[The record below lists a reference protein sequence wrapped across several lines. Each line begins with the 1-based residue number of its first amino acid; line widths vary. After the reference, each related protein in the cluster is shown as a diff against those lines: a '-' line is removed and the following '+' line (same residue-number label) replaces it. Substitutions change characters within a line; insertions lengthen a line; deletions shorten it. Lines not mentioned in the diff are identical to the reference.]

1 MPNWVFNSLVV
12 SGDKSELDKM
22 VAQLNKPFVKHFP
35 EMKYNKETEKWEHL
49 PDVQIYDNPIFAF
62 WNIVKP
68 TDLEAYYGE
77 DVYKGNANIK
87 KDDDGKFD
95 GESFMQE
102 FVRSM
107 KEDQDWYHWNCR
119 NWGTKW
125 DVAVDNK
132 AEYSNTEITV
142 NDDGSVMYHFQTA
155 WSPVGEVLMK
165 LSEMYPTLE
174 FDYEYEEEQGWGGSC
189 TFLGGEDIACDE
201 YNSPE
206 SHADYKERD
215 KECQCEWDDTPEYW
229 YEDCPVDTT
238 KFKWDSELQGWV
250 ELSDLSDKLVST
262 TNLQGE

>member
-12 SGDKSELDKM
+12 SGEQSELDKM
-22 VAQLNKPFVKHFP
+22 VAQLNQPFVKHFP
-35 EMKYNKETEKWEHL
+35 EHKFENGEIVWVADEQH
-49 PDVQIYDNPIFAF
+49 YDNPVFAF

-68 TDLEAYYGE
+68 TDLEAYYE
-77 DVYKGNANIK
+77 TDVHKGSKNIK
-87 KDDDGKFD
+87 PND
-95 GESFMQE
+95 GESFMAE

-132 AEYSNTEITV
+132 TEYPNTIKTV
-142 NDDGSVMYHFQTA
+142 NDDGSILYQFETA

-165 LSEMYPTLE
+165 LSEQYPTLN
-174 FDYEYEEEQGWGGSC
+174 FDYEYEEEQGWGGAC

-201 YNSPE
+201 YDSPM
-206 SHADYKERD
+206 SHADHKERD
-215 KECQCEWDDTPEYW
+215 KECICEYGDPENG

-238 KFKWDSELQGWV
+238 KFKWDSELEEWV
-250 ELSDLSDKLVST
+250 ELSDLSDTLVST
-262 TNLQGE
+262 NNLQGE

>member
-12 SGDKSELDKM
+12 SGEQSELDKM
-22 VAQLNKPFVKHFP
+22 VEQLNQPFVKHFP
-35 EMKYNKETEKWEHL
+35 EHKFENNEIVWVADEQH
-49 PDVQIYDNPIFAF
+49 YDNPVFAF

-68 TDLEAYYGE
+68 TDLEAYYE
-77 DVYKGNANIK
+77 TDVHKGSKNIK
-87 KDDDGKFD
+87 PND

-125 DVAVDNK
+125 DVAVDNNS
-132 AEYSNTEITV
+132 EYPNTIKTV

-165 LSEMYPTLE
+165 LSEQYPTLN

-201 YNSPE
+201 YDSPM
-206 SHADYKERD
+206 SHADHKERD
-215 KECQCEWDDTPEYW
+215 KECVCEYSDPEDG
-229 YEDCPVDTT
+229 YEDCPIDTT
-238 KFKWDSELQGWV
+238 KFKWDTELEQWQ
-250 ELSDLSDKLVST
+250 ELSDLSATLVST
-262 TNLQGE
+262 NNLQGE

>member
-12 SGDKSELDKM
+12 SGEQSELDKM
-22 VAQLNKPFVKHFP
+22 VEQLNQPFVKHFP
-35 EMKYNKETEKWEHL
+35 EHKFEKGEIVWVADEQH
-49 PDVQIYDNPIFAF
+49 YDNPVFAF

-68 TDLEAYYGE
+68 TDLEAYYDT
-77 DVYKGNANIK
+77 DVHKGSKNIK
-87 KDDDGKFD
+87 KDDDGKMD

-125 DVAVDNK
+125 DVGVPNGQ
-132 AEYSNTEITV
+132 EYSDTQITL

-165 LSEMYPTLE
+165 LSEQYPTLE
-174 FDYEYEEEQGWGGSC
+174 FDYEYEEEQGWGGAC
-189 TFLGGEDIACDE
+189 TFLGGEDVACDE
-201 YNSPE
+201 YDSPM
-206 SHADYKERD
+206 SHRDHKDRD
-215 KECQCEWDDTPEYW
+215 KECICEYGDPENG

-238 KFKWDSELQGWV
+238 KFKWDSELEEWV
-250 ELSDLSDKLVST
+250 ELSDLSDTLVST

>member
-1 MPNWVFNSLVV
+1 MPNWVFNTLVV
-12 SGDKSELDKM
+12 SGEQSELDKM
-22 VAQLNKPFVKHFP
+22 VEQLNKPFVKHFP

-49 PDVQIYDNPIFAF
+49 PDVQIYDNPVFAF

-68 TDLEAYYGE
+68 TDLEAYYE
-77 DVYKGNANIK
+77 KEVFTK
-87 KDDDGKFD
+87 KQLD
-95 GESFMQE
+95 GEEFMAE

-107 KEDQDWYHWNCR
+107 REDQDWYHWNCR

-132 AEYSNTEITV
+132 SDYSDTQITL

-189 TFLGGEDIACDE
+189 TFLGGEDIACNE
-201 YNSPE
+201 YDIPS
-206 SHADYKERD
+206 SHADYEALER
-215 KECQCEWDDTPEYW
+215 ECQCQ
-229 YEDCPVDTT
+229 YEDVEYAFQDCPMDTT
-238 KFKWDSELQGWV
+238 KYKWDTELEEWQ
-250 ELSDLSDKLVST
+250 ELSDLSDTLVST

>member
-12 SGDKSELDKM
+12 SGEQSALDKM
-22 VAQLNKPFVKHFP
+22 VAQLNQPFVKHFP
-35 EMKYNKETEKWEHL
+35 EHKFENGEIVWVADEQH
-49 PDVQIYDNPIFAF
+49 YDNPVFAF

-68 TDLEAYYGE
+68 TDLEAYYE
-77 DVYKGNANIK
+77 RDTFKGNKNIK
-87 KDDDGKFD
+87 VDENGKMD
-95 GESFMQE
+95 NDSFMTE

-107 KEDQDWYHWNCR
+107 REDQDWYHWNCR

-132 AEYSNTEITV
+132 SDYSNTIKTV
-142 NDDGSVMYHFQTA
+142 NDDGSILYQFETA

-174 FDYEYEEEQGWGGSC
+174 FDYEYEEETGWGGSC
-189 TFLGGEDIACDE
+189 TFKGGEDVACDE
-201 YNSPE
+201 YESPM
-206 SHADYKERD
+206 SHSDYKERD

-238 KFKWDSELQGWV
+238 KFSWNKDDEEWQEITIDSATQV
-250 ELSDLSDKLVST
+250 R
-262 TNLQGE
+262 

>member
-12 SGDKSELDKM
+12 SGEQSELDKM
-22 VAQLNKPFVKHFP
+22 VAQLNQPFEKHFP
-35 EMKYNKETEKWEHL
+35 DSKFNQETKEWEKF
-49 PDVQIYDNPIFAF
+49 PDVQVYDNPVFAF

-68 TDLEAYYGE
+68 TDLETYYGE

-125 DVAVDNK
+125 DVAVSNGD
-132 AEYSNTEITV
+132 EYADTRMEKT
-142 NDDGSVMYHFQTA
+142 DDDCVMYHFNTA
-155 WSPVGEVLMK
+155 WSPVGEVLIK
-165 LSEMYPTLE
+165 LSEQYPTLE
-174 FDYEYEEEQGWGGSC
+174 FDYEYEEEQGWGGKAV
-189 TFLGGEDIACDE
+189 FVNGEEISSDEWDIP
-201 YNSPE
+201 S
-206 SHADYKERD
+206 SHADHNKLER
-215 KECQCEWDDTPEYW
+215 ECNCEHDLDPAYW

-238 KFKWDSELQGWV
+238 KYQWV
-250 ELSDLSDKLVST
+250 DEEWQEMSDLSDTLVST

>member
-1 MPNWVFNSLVV
+1 MPNWVFNTLVV
-12 SGDKSELDKM
+12 SGEQSALDKM
-22 VAQLNKPFVKHFP
+22 VEQLNQPFVKHFP
-35 EMKYNKETEKWEHL
+35 EHKFEDGGIVWVADEQH
-49 PDVQIYDNPIFAF
+49 YDNPVFAF

-68 TDLEAYYGE
+68 TDLEAYYE
-77 DVYKGNANIK
+77 TDTFKGNKNIK
-87 KDDDGKFD
+87 VNEDGKMD

-132 AEYSNTEITV
+132 SEYPNTIKTV

-229 YEDCPVDTT
+229 YQDCPVDTT
-238 KFKWDSELQGWV
+238 KFKWDTELGEWQ